1 MRTQAIIKSYEDK
14 GSYSCNIHIERG
26 LFYYRVMPF
35 GLKNRGTTYQMLMN
49 EMFTALLGKTMEI
62 YIDDMV
68 VKSKE

>member
-1 MRTQAIIKSYEDK
+1 
-14 GSYSCNIHIERG
+14 
-26 LFYYRVMPF
+26 MPF